1 MLYTNGGNN
10 SLSRQALVLVYGG
23 IRRGKRIRV
32 SLKHNGGGKF
42 LILADEESGKF
53 VGKRVDASD
62 IVNCLI

>member
-1 MLYTNGGNN
+1 MVETSPSVDKYSSWCTVELEG
-10 SLSRQALVLVYGG
+10 
-23 IRRGKRIRV
+23 GKRIRV
-32 SLKHNGGGKF
+32 SLKHTGRGKF